1 MIGEE
6 TISRPYKS
14 DKTINKV
21 QHFKGY
27 PVDILRDGCAT
38 KLLITFHIFRQMK
51 MYANTCKYDYCSSKL
66 S

>member
-6 TISRPYKS
+6 TTSRRYKS

-21 QHFKGY
+21 WGY

-38 KLLITFHIFRQMK
+38 KL
-51 MYANTCKYDYCSSKL
+51 
-66 S
+66 